1 LLIAYFVAEEA
12 LMSKRKKVA
21 SAGWDRFQADVKELS
36 EQLAKVVSD
45 PKLRASTG
53 KAAQSFGEALA
64 ETLKKVAD
72 EVGGAVRR
80 GR

>member
-1 LLIAYFVAEEA
+1 MLIAYFVAEEA
-12 LMSKRKKVA
+12 LMSKRKKVV
-21 SAGWDRFQADVKELS
+21 SGGWDRVQEDFRELGD
-36 EQLAKVVSD
+36 QLAKVAMD

-53 KAAQSFGEALA
+53 KAAQSLGEALA
-64 ETLKKVAD
+64 ETLRKVAG